1 MTAVLPISAEPAA
14 IPQEEA
20 RPGRWRRM
28 PTKAKV
34 GAVLLGLFVLA
45 GVIGPFVALYDP
57 SFQNPSPSLSLHAP
71 YGAHLLGTT
80 QSGQDVLSQLLVGIR
95 LTLELAFIVG
105 VVATIVGVVATV
117 LSVIVGVTAA
127 FLGGVWDEVLSLLT
141 NVVLVIPALPLLIVL
156 LGYFQTKGQTATI
169 LVLSL
174 LSWPWGARVIRAQTL
189 AIRNRDF
196 IAAAR
201 ETGEKTWRI
210 IGWEIVPNEVSL
222 IAASF
227 VNTVLYAIG
236 ASVALAF
243 IGVTNLNSWSL
254 GTMLYWAQSQQALQ
268 LGAWWWFVPPG
279 LAVALI
285 GTGLVLLNTGIEG
298 TMLYWAQSQQA
309 LQLGAWWWFVPPGLA
324 VALIGTGLVLLNTG
338 IDELGNPRLRDAA
351 SASRIA
357 GRWLPPANPT
367 PVLGDVSRGRGRL
380 AGFLHSFSRSSLLDE
395 TEGGRAR

>member
-14 IPQEEA
+14 LPQEYIQ
-20 RPGRWRRM
+20 PGRWRRM
-28 PTKAKV
+28 PPKAKF
-34 GAVLLGLFVLA
+34 GAVLLGLFVLTA
-45 GVIGPFVALYDP
+45 IIGPLVTPYDP
-57 SFQNPSPSLSLHAP
+57 SYQNPSPDLSLHAP

-95 LTLELAFIVG
+95 LTLELAFLVG
-105 VVATIVGVVATV
+105 VVATA

-127 FLGGVWDEVLSLLT
+127 FLGGAWDELLSLLT
-141 NVVLVIPALPLLIVL
+141 NVFLVIPALPLLIVL
-156 LGYFQTKGQTATI
+156 LGYLQTKGQTATI
-169 LVLSL
+169 VVLSVL
-174 LSWPWGARVIRAQTL
+174 GWPWGARVMRAQTL

-210 IGWEIVPNEVSL
+210 LAFEIVPNEVSL

-285 GTGLVLLNTGIEG
+285 G
-298 TMLYWAQSQQA
+298 A
-309 LQLGAWWWFVPPGLA
+309 
-324 VALIGTGLVLLNTG
+324 GLVLLNTG
-338 IDELGNPRLRDAA
+338 IDELGNPRLRDAT

-357 GRWLPPANPT
+357 GRWLRPADPT
-367 PVLGDVSRGRGRL
+367 PVLAEVSQRRGRL

-395 TEGGRAR
+395 TQGGQH